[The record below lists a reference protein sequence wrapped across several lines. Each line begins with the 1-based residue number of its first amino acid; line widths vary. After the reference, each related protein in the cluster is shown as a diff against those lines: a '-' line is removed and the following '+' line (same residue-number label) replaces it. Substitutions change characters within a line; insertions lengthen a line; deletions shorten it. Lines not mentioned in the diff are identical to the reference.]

1 MKGDKS
7 TKVLLVILIAG
18 LFLLLY
24 PTVSNYW
31 NQYHQTRA
39 KAVYSHEV
47 QEMDSKEYQQML
59 QEARAYNQ
67 RLMEKKD
74 RYVLSEE
81 ETREYEG
88 LLDAGGTGVMGY
100 LEIPELKIQLPVYH
114 GVEESTLQAGIGHM
128 PGTSL
133 PTGGPGTHCVLT
145 GHTGLASASLLTNLD
160 QMEEGDIFAL
170 EVLDEKLT
178 YQVDQI
184 RVVKPEKLND
194 LQLVP
199 GEDYCTLVTCTP
211 YGVNSHRLLV
221 RGRRVENQQI
231 PLLLQN
237 EAKLVSSRQTAPF
250 IALILLGITGF
261 CFWIKK
267 RILRR
272 KGEGKI

>member
-250 IALILLGITGF
+250 IALIPLGITGL

-267 RILRR
+267 RILRQ

>member
-24 PTVSNYW
+24 PSVSNYW

-133 PTGGPGTHCVLT
+133 PTGGLGTHCVLT

-237 EAKLVSSRQTAPF
+237 EAKLVSSRQTALF
-250 IALILLGITGF
+250 IALVLLGITGF